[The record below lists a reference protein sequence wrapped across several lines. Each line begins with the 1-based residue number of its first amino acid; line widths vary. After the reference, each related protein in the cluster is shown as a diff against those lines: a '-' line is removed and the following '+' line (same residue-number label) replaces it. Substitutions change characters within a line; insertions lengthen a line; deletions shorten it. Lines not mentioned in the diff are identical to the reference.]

1 MAVHIAV
8 SDLFFNAEKSDLSIY
23 PVSKDSVDYENLL
36 VDASKFLETLAYICS
51 VDLPNAEE
59 LVDDYI
65 ARI

>member
-1 MAVHIAV
+1 MSVHIAV

-23 PVSKDSVDYENLL
+23 PVSKDSVDYEKL
-36 VDASKFLETLAYICS
+36 VIDANRFLETLAYICS
-51 VDLPNAEE
+51 VDLPSTEE